1 MFDDLLLL
9 LGFMMLVGG
18 IIYVIK
24 MVMDDNKIDKKV
36 KESRDLFVQENQEK
50 YNKLVND
57 YNKEKEELLKK
68 HGIEVNEYIPFGQ
81 HLDNINVVQIDKKGI
96 TILLKLKELY
106 KYNVYHFNYD
116 STDINR
122 DVSNVK
128 YKVYIPLSKLK
139 YYKINGS
146 EREQQIISGGGGG
159 GSSIGGA
166 IVGGM
171 IAGDTGAIIGSRKK
185 VEEIKTTYKKIDD
198 REIELFLED
207 NTSFKLNY
215 KFYEELL
222 KNMPQKDYDNY
233 ISNLKGKGKREE

>member
-1 MFDDLLLL
+1 MSYSGLILLIIII
-9 LGFMMLVGG
+9 VGVG
-18 IIYVIK
+18 IYIAK
-24 MVMDDNKIDKKV
+24 ELMSDNKIS
-36 KESRDLFVQENQEK
+36 KESKKQEVLFIQENQEK

-68 HGIEVNEYIPFGQ
+68 HGIEVDGYIPFGQ

-106 KYNVYHFNYD
+106 KYNVFHFNYD
-116 STDINR
+116 NTDINR

-128 YKVYIPLSKLK
+128 YKVYIPLDKIK

-171 IAGDTGAIIGSRKK
+171 IAGDAGAIIGSRKK
-185 VEEIKTTYKKIDD
+185 VDEIKTTYEKIDD
-198 REIELFLED
+198 REIELFSED

-233 ISNLKGKGKREE
+233 ISNLKEKGKRGE